1 MDATSILDYV
11 LNNTTLRRLVLSDG
25 DDASQPPPL
34 SVKEVGDGNI
44 NFVFVV
50 SGNGGCIVLKQ
61 ALPFVRCV
69 GESWPLTQQRA
80 TFEVNALVEQRR
92 LCPELVPIVYHF
104 DASKALIGM
113 QFIAPPNMILR
124 RALMAGHRYPHFAQ
138 HLGTFLAKTLFGTSL
153 LALDGVTLRAKV
165 AEWSAN
171 SAMCALTEKVIFDDP
186 YIECRHNRWTSPQL
200 DAFSGLIRSS
210 TELKVAAALL
220 KGKFLSCTQALL
232 HGDLHTG
239 SVMASE
245 KTTYVID
252 PEFAFYGPM
261 GFDVGALL
269 SNLLLSYF
277 SQAAT
282 NGADYAEWVLEQTV
296 ILHQTFAAGFLELW
310 SESLRQAEASVAGAG
325 GGEHFKAAVFDTAR
339 SVERAQAAFMQ
350 NLWYDSLGF
359 AGVKMIRRI
368 VGLAHVADLEDI
380 HDADKRSDCEKRALL
395 LGTELVLLSQS
406 QQGLSCV
413 LQLADRARQVYA
425 GSTPQ
430 SLV

>member
-1 MDATSILDYV
+1 MRNSV
-11 LNNTTLRRLVLSDG
+11 RR
-25 DDASQPPPL
+25 
-34 SVKEVGDGNI
+34 
-44 NFVFVV
+44 
-50 SGNGGCIVLKQ
+50 
-61 ALPFVRCV
+61 R
-69 GESWPLTQQRA
+69 
-80 TFEVNALVEQRR
+80 
-92 LCPELVPIVYHF
+92 
-104 DASKALIGM
+104 
-113 QFIAPPNMILR
+113 ILR
-124 RALMAGHRYPHFAQ
+124 RE
-138 HLGTFLAKTLFGTSL
+138 FLAHFNSWLFWVRCRLKLHHRVRQLFLLNECEIALFGMVL
-153 LALDGVTLRAKV
+153 YCGVHAAPILARFTARDKAERAQRRVLFRVLGKRLGVTLRAKV

-200 DAFSGLIRSS
+200 DAFSRAIRSS
-210 TELKVAAALL
+210 PELKVAAALL

-310 SESLRQAEASVAGAG
+310 SESLRQAEAGVAGAG
-325 GGEHFKAAVFDTAR
+325 DGVHFKAAVFDTAR
-339 SVERAQAAFMQ
+339 SVERAQAALMQ
-350 NLWYDSLGF
+350 TLWYDSLGF

-368 VGLAHVADLEDI
+368 VGLAHVADLEDS

-395 LGTELVLLSQS
+395 LGTELVLVSQA